1 MCDETESTSREP
13 YLGRAYLIPW
23 YVGDTNEPLSA
34 SPNLLSIR
42 IFWVGEK
49 AGLATPRR
57 RHEKRCAMWTQV
69 VVFGAGAAVATLIL
83 LRRSKANGRLAS
95 PDPSVDWSTVTAAQ
109 LPPPSSIVP
118 AGLLEHVGRWE
129 GTYTHIAPDG
139 TVTDKHEC
147 CLEIGIHGVY
157 YSQRNTYVWRD
168 DSGVETKREVHYFP
182 GQVWTCSR

>member
-1 MCDETESTSREP
+1 M
-13 YLGRAYLIPW
+13 
-23 YVGDTNEPLSA
+23 
-34 SPNLLSIR
+34 
-42 IFWVGEK
+42 GEK

-57 RHEKRCAMWTQV
+57 RHEKRCALWTQV